1 MKITEIDYD
10 AAKPIDSYGDGFF
23 RVDNEVH
30 RGPMLILPDAVLPW
44 GGFGDTAAIIANA
57 GKIDVLFVGT
67 GREIAHLPADLRDT
81 LEAAGVGAEPMATPS
96 ACRTYNVLLS
106 EGRRIGAAL
115 LPV

>member
-23 RVDNEVH
+23 RVDGEVRH
-30 RGPMLILPDAVLPW
+30 GPMLILPDAVLNW
-44 GGFGDTAAIIANA
+44 GGYDDTAAIIANA
-57 GKIDVLFVGT
+57 SKIDVLFIGT
-67 GREIAHLPADLRDT
+67 GAEIAHIPASTRDT
-81 LEAAGVGAEPMATPS
+81 LEAVGIGIEQMATPA

>member
-1 MKITEIDYD
+1 MKITETDYE

-23 RVDNEVH
+23 RVDGKVH
-30 RGPMLILPDAVLPW
+30 EGPMLILPDAVHKW
-44 GGFGDTAAIIANA
+44 GGYDDTAAILANA
-57 GKIDVLFVGT
+57 DKIDVLFVGT
-67 GREIAHLPADLRDT
+67 GAEIAHVPASLRDV
-81 LEAAGVGAEPMATPS
+81 LEAAGIGVEQMGTPA

>member
-23 RVDNEVH
+23 RVDGEVL
-30 RGPMLILPDAVLPW
+30 RGAMLILPDAVLGW
-44 GGFGDTAAIIANA
+44 GGYDDTAAILANA
-57 GKIDVLFVGT
+57 GKIDVLFIGT
-67 GREIAHLPADLRDT
+67 GPEIAHIPATLRDT
-81 LEAAGVGAEPMATPS
+81 LEAAGIGIEQMATPA